1 MSKLKYLFLLLLFGW
16 IHDVHSQ
23 TVALTIESDEFF
35 VEQGTFLTIENISL
49 IPSQSLVLSNTSF
62 SVLNSPIS
70 ALTGSVSKTYSF
82 LPAIESF
89 SGNIHTLYNDI
100 DVPISTLEEN
110 LSLYLGDG
118 VQWKTFQNFSI
129 DTDQNIIVTSVSGVE
144 LNHLNL
150 AKFDNV
156 APTVTLTDSD
166 TDNIVKDS
174 DTVTITATFNE
185 AMANTP
191 TITIGGVQT
200 AVEMTATATNTTWT
214 YLWNVPAGNDG
225 TVSATVSGTD
235 IAGNAYNGA
244 VNNSP
249 AVVGDFR
256 DGGVVY
262 WVDPDDAT
270 RGLICAI
277 EDQNSGIPIPWSPN
291 NPYPLT
297 GATGLTVGTG
307 STNTTAIIAAIGG
320 VETEYAAGIAR
331 AYNGGGFDDW
341 FLPSKQELAK
351 MRSKRETINNTATAN
366 GGKDFYTDT
375 YWSSS
380 EYDRELVWRKNFAT
394 KAVDYYYKSTG
405 HYVRAIR
412 AFTGTGTDSITFTID
427 NTAPTVTLTDED
439 DDNIV
444 TGSDTVTITATFN
457 EVMTTAPDISIS
469 GLVTNTVMTAV
480 SSNTWTYFWNVPADY
495 DGTVSA
501 TIAGT
506 DIAGNAYAGTDS
518 ITFIIDNTAPTV
530 NLTDTDADNVVKD
543 SDAVTITATFNEAM
557 TATPTVSIG
566 ALVTNIAMTATATN
580 TTWTYD
586 WNVPAGNDGNVTA
599 AVSGTDITGNVYAGT
614 DSITFTIDNAAAQI
628 ITSTINLENSLISL
642 QFSEG
647 VYSNNNG
654 SGALEVTDF
663 VYSISGGP
671 ATLASTTPTSITTGG
686 SNTYILGLSLSGSPD
701 GTEVITIKPSSDTAI
716 YDLVGNASLT
726 ANVSSTIALNNQ
738 LPTITQ
744 TSVNSD
750 NTVVTI
756 TFSEAMTDAVIAA
769 NYALSLSGGVGT
781 LSSTTPSSVSQ
792 SSNVYS
798 LTFSMSTPPNGSEIL
813 TVTTNNNIVDDSI
826 GAVDFTKTQSNTIQ
840 LNDQAGPLIASISV
854 DGNNRFVDITF
865 NEAVYGNTPGTI
877 PIIASS
883 LENIISQTQG
893 NNLDLNIS
901 SLTSTS
907 GNALVGGETIIRV
920 MLNLGGVKPSDS
932 EAYVITATSTSTIY
946 DSKGNRIQTQA
957 SNNTFALDQDAD
969 GDGINNSIDNCP
981 SIANED
987 QADADADGVGDVC
1000 DNCIAISNSNQLD
1013 TDGDGIGDLC
1023 DTDDDGDGCLD
1034 SSDAFPL
1041 DPSECSDN
1049 DGDGLGDNVDPDD
1062 DNDGILDTIDNCLYA
1077 PNADQLDTDADG
1089 TGNACDSD
1097 DDNDGFS
1104 DADEITCGTD
1114 PLLASSK
1121 PLDTDNDGIA
1131 NCIDTDDDNNGY
1143 LDTDEIACGSDS
1155 LNTTS
1160 TPLDTDSDFIPNC
1173 IDTDDDNDSY
1183 LDESDAFP
1191 LDATEWL
1198 DTDADGIGNNADTD
1212 DDGDGQLDTDEIAC
1226 GSDPLLA
1233 SSMSLDSDGDT
1244 IPNCVDTDDDNDG
1257 VIDTADAFPLDPAEW
1272 TDTDQDGI
1280 GNNADLDDDNDG
1292 FTDLDELVCDSDPL
1306 DRFNK
1311 PADQD
1316 SDLIPDCVDPDR
1328 DGDGYDNTQDVFP
1341 DNDREWV
1348 DTDGDGLG
1356 DNFEVDD
1363 DNDGY
1368 LDTNDAFP
1376 LDPNEW
1382 ADADNDGIGDNA
1394 DLDDNNDGFE
1404 DEKLFVSG
1412 VLTPNSGGLESTWKI
1427 INIERYPNARIR
1439 VYNKNGQ
1446 EVFSAINYRN
1456 DWRGTHKTNGSPLP
1470 ASSYYYIIA
1479 PINGGDPSDG
1489 WLYITY

>member
-1 MSKLKYLFLLLLFGW
+1 MSKLKYLLLLLLFGW

-62 SVLNSPIS
+62 SVLNSPIL

-89 SGNIHTLYNDI
+89 SGKIHTLY
-100 DVPISTLEEN
+100 DVPPLIILEKN
-110 LSLYLGDG
+110 LSLYINDG
-118 VQWKTFQNFSI
+118 VEWKNFQNFSI
-129 DTDQNIIVTSVSGVE
+129 DTEQNIIVTSVNGVK

-150 AKFDNV
+150 A
-156 APTVTLTDSD
+156 
-166 TDNIVKDS
+166 NID
-174 DTVTITATFNE
+174 E
-185 AMANTP
+185 TP
-191 TITIGGVQT
+191 
-200 AVEMTATATNTTWT
+200 
-214 YLWNVPAGNDG
+214 
-225 TVSATVSGTD
+225 
-235 IAGNAYNGA
+235 
-244 VNNSP
+244 
-249 AVVGDFR
+249 
-256 DGGVVY
+256 
-262 WVDPDDAT
+262 
-270 RGLICAI
+270 
-277 EDQNSGIPIPWSPN
+277 
-291 NPYPLT
+291 
-297 GATGLTVGTG
+297 
-307 STNTTAIIAAIGG
+307 
-320 VETEYAAGIAR
+320 
-331 AYNGGGFDDW
+331 
-341 FLPSKQELAK
+341 
-351 MRSKRETINNTATAN
+351 
-366 GGKDFYTDT
+366 
-375 YWSSS
+375 
-380 EYDRELVWRKNFAT
+380 
-394 KAVDYYYKSTG
+394 
-405 HYVRAIR
+405 
-412 AFTGTGTDSITFTID
+412 
-427 NTAPTVTLTDED
+427 
-439 DDNIV
+439 
-444 TGSDTVTITATFN
+444 
-457 EVMTTAPDISIS
+457 
-469 GLVTNTVMTAV
+469 
-480 SSNTWTYFWNVPADY
+480 
-495 DGTVSA
+495 
-501 TIAGT
+501 
-506 DIAGNAYAGTDS
+506 
-518 ITFIIDNTAPTV
+518 
-530 NLTDTDADNVVKD
+530 
-543 SDAVTITATFNEAM
+543 
-557 TATPTVSIG
+557 
-566 ALVTNIAMTATATN
+566 
-580 TTWTYD
+580 
-586 WNVPAGNDGNVTA
+586 
-599 AVSGTDITGNVYAGT
+599 
-614 DSITFTIDNAAAQI
+614 AQI
-628 ITSTINLENSLISL
+628 ISSTINLENSLITL

-671 ATLASTTPTSITTGG
+671 ATLSNTTPTSITTGTA
-686 SNTYILGLSLSGSPD
+686 SNSYILGLSLLGSPD
-701 GTEVITIKPSSDTAI
+701 GTQVITIKPSSDIAVFDFI
-716 YDLVGNASLT
+716 GNASLA
-726 ANVSSTIALNNQ
+726 ANVSSTVTLNNQ

-750 NTVVTI
+750 NTVLTI
-756 TFSEAMTDAVIAA
+756 TFSEFMTNAAIAA
-769 NYALSLSGGVGT
+769 NYTFSLSGGVGT
-781 LSSTTPSSVSQ
+781 LSSTTPSQAVPTVIGVG
-792 SSNVYS
+792 NVYS

-1049 DGDGLGDNVDPDD
+1049 DGDGLGDNADPDD
-1062 DNDGILDTIDNCLYA
+1062 DNDGILDTIDNCLYT
-1077 PNADQLDTDADG
+1077 PNADQLDTDGDG

-1114 PLLASSK
+1114 PLLASSMS
-1121 PLDTDNDGIA
+1121 LDSDGDTIP
-1131 NCIDTDDDNNGY
+1131 NCVDTDDDNDGFS
-1143 LDTDEIACGSDS
+1143 DQDEIACGSDS
-1155 LNTTS
+1155 LDATS

-1173 IDTDDDNDSY
+1173 VDTDDDNDGY

-1226 GSDPLLA
+1226 GSDPLDLN
-1233 SSMSLDSDGDT
+1233 SFSGDIDEDGITDCEDLD
-1244 IPNCVDTDDDNDG
+1244 NDNDG
-1257 VIDTADAFPLDPAEW
+1257 VVDSSDAFPLDPLEW
-1272 TDTDQDGI
+1272 TDTDADGI
-1280 GNNADLDDDNDG
+1280 GNNADTDDDGDG
-1292 FTDLDELVCDSDPL
+1292 FSDLDELECNTDPL
-1306 DRFNK
+1306 DK
-1311 PADQD
+1311 TVLPG
-1316 SDLIPDCVDPDR
+1316 DL
-1328 DGDGYDNTQDVFP
+1328 DGDGIADCKDTDIDGDGCINTQDVFP
-1341 DNDREWV
+1341 TNSNECF

>member
-70 ALTGSVSKTYSF
+70 ALTGSASKTYSF

-89 SGNIHTLYNDI
+89 SGKINTLYDNPPLI
-100 DVPISTLEEN
+100 ILEEN
-110 LSLYLGDG
+110 LSLYINDG
-118 VQWKTFQNFSI
+118 VEWKNFQNFSI
-129 DTDQNIIVTSVSGVE
+129 DTEQNIIVTSVNGVK

-150 AKFDNV
+150 A
-156 APTVTLTDSD
+156 
-166 TDNIVKDS
+166 NID
-174 DTVTITATFNE
+174 E
-185 AMANTP
+185 TP
-191 TITIGGVQT
+191 
-200 AVEMTATATNTTWT
+200 
-214 YLWNVPAGNDG
+214 
-225 TVSATVSGTD
+225 
-235 IAGNAYNGA
+235 
-244 VNNSP
+244 
-249 AVVGDFR
+249 
-256 DGGVVY
+256 
-262 WVDPDDAT
+262 
-270 RGLICAI
+270 
-277 EDQNSGIPIPWSPN
+277 
-291 NPYPLT
+291 
-297 GATGLTVGTG
+297 
-307 STNTTAIIAAIGG
+307 
-320 VETEYAAGIAR
+320 
-331 AYNGGGFDDW
+331 
-341 FLPSKQELAK
+341 
-351 MRSKRETINNTATAN
+351 
-366 GGKDFYTDT
+366 
-375 YWSSS
+375 
-380 EYDRELVWRKNFAT
+380 
-394 KAVDYYYKSTG
+394 
-405 HYVRAIR
+405 
-412 AFTGTGTDSITFTID
+412 
-427 NTAPTVTLTDED
+427 
-439 DDNIV
+439 
-444 TGSDTVTITATFN
+444 
-457 EVMTTAPDISIS
+457 
-469 GLVTNTVMTAV
+469 
-480 SSNTWTYFWNVPADY
+480 
-495 DGTVSA
+495 
-501 TIAGT
+501 
-506 DIAGNAYAGTDS
+506 
-518 ITFIIDNTAPTV
+518 
-530 NLTDTDADNVVKD
+530 
-543 SDAVTITATFNEAM
+543 
-557 TATPTVSIG
+557 
-566 ALVTNIAMTATATN
+566 
-580 TTWTYD
+580 
-586 WNVPAGNDGNVTA
+586 
-599 AVSGTDITGNVYAGT
+599 
-614 DSITFTIDNAAAQI
+614 AQI
-628 ITSTINLENSLISL
+628 ISSTINLENSLIAL

-671 ATLASTTPTSITTGG
+671 ATLSNTTPTSITTGTA
-686 SNTYILGLSLSGSPD
+686 SNSYILGLSLLGSPD
-701 GTEVITIKPSSDTAI
+701 GTQVITIKPSSDIAVFDFI
-716 YDLVGNASLT
+716 GNASLT
-726 ANVSSTIALNNQ
+726 ANVSSTVTLNNQ

-750 NTVVTI
+750 NTVVAI
-756 TFSEAMTDAVIAA
+756 TFSEAMTAAIVEA
-769 NYALSLSGGVGT
+769 NYTLSLSGGVGT
-781 LSSTTPSSVSQ
+781 LSSTTPSLAVPTVVGVG
-792 SSNVYS
+792 NVYS
-798 LTFSMSTPPNGSEIL
+798 LTFSMSTPPNGSGIL

-865 NEAVYGNTPGTI
+865 NEAVYGNTPGTT

-920 MLNLGGVKPSDS
+920 MLNLRGVKPSDN

-1049 DGDGLGDNVDPDD
+1049 DGDGLGDNADPDD
-1062 DNDGILDTIDNCLYA
+1062 DNDGILDTIDNCLYT
-1077 PNADQLDTDADG
+1077 PNADQLDTDGDG

-1131 NCIDTDDDNNGY
+1131 NCIDTDDDNDGFS
-1143 LDTDEIACGSDS
+1143 DQDEIACGSDS
-1155 LNTTS
+1155 LDATS

-1173 IDTDDDNDSY
+1173 VDTDDDNDGY

-1191 LDATEWL
+1191 LDPTEWL

-1226 GSDPLLA
+1226 GSDPLDLN
-1233 SSMSLDSDGDT
+1233 SFSGDIDEDGITDCEDLD
-1244 IPNCVDTDDDNDG
+1244 NDNDG
-1257 VIDTADAFPLDPAEW
+1257 VVDTSDAFPLDPLEW
-1272 TDTDQDGI
+1272 TDTDADGI
-1280 GNNADLDDDNDG
+1280 GNNADTDDDGDG
-1292 FTDLDELVCDSDPL
+1292 FSDLDELECNTDPL
-1306 DRFNK
+1306 DK
-1311 PADQD
+1311 TVLPG
-1316 SDLIPDCVDPDR
+1316 DL
-1328 DGDGYDNTQDVFP
+1328 DGDGIADCKDTDIDGDGCINTQDVFP
-1341 DNDREWV
+1341 TNSNECF

-1404 DEKLFVSG
+1404 DEKLFISG

>member
-35 VEQGTFLTIENISL
+35 VKQGTFLTIENISL

-256 DGGVVY
+256 DGGVVFHLF
-262 WVDPDDAT
+262 VDGET
-270 RGLICAI
+270 GYVEGETHGLIAAV
-277 EDQNSGIPIPWSPN
+277 EDQSTAVPWQADYIARNDYMASL
-291 NPYPLT
+291 YEVT
-297 GATGLTVGTG
+297 GATGTAIGTG
-307 STNTTAIIAAIGG
+307 STNTTTIIGVLDDIG
-320 VETEYAAGIAR
+320 ERPYAAGIAR
-331 AYNGGGFDDW
+331 AYNGGGFNDW
-341 FLPSKQELAK
+341 FLPSKFELSK
-351 MRSKRETINNTATAN
+351 MRGKREIINTTAAEN
-366 GGKDFYTDT
+366 GGSDFGSEL
-375 YWSSS
+375 YWSSTEVS
-380 EYDRELVWRKNFAT
+380 QDLAYRRYTYGSRSQEYH
-394 KAVDYYYKSTG
+394 KSTAS
-405 HYVRAIR
+405 YVRAIR

-518 ITFIIDNTAPTV
+518 ITFTIDNTAPTV
-530 NLTDTDADNVVKD
+530 MLTDTDADNVVKD

-599 AVSGTDITGNVYAGT
+599 TVSGTDITGNVYAGT

-686 SNTYILGLSLSGSPD
+686 SNTYILGLSLSGAPS
-701 GTEVITIKPSSDTAI
+701 GAEVITIKPSSNTAI
-716 YDLVGNASLT
+716 YDLVGNESLT
-726 ANVSSTIALNNQ
+726 ANVSSTVTLNNQ

-744 TSVNSD
+744 TSINSD
-750 NTVVTI
+750 NTVVAI
-756 TFSEAMTDAVIAA
+756 TFSEAMTNATVEA
-769 NYALSLSGGVGT
+769 NYTLSLSGGVGT
-781 LSSTTPSSVSQ
+781 LSSTTPSAVSQ

-798 LTFSMSTPPNGSEIL
+798 LTFSLSTPPNGSEIL
-813 TVTTNNNIVDDSI
+813 
-826 GAVDFTKTQSNTIQ
+826 
-840 LNDQAGPLIASISV
+840 
-854 DGNNRFVDITF
+854 
-865 NEAVYGNTPGTI
+865 
-877 PIIASS
+877 
-883 LENIISQTQG
+883 
-893 NNLDLNIS
+893 
-901 SLTSTS
+901 
-907 GNALVGGETIIRV
+907 
-920 MLNLGGVKPSDS
+920 
-932 EAYVITATSTSTIY
+932 
-946 DSKGNRIQTQA
+946 
-957 SNNTFALDQDAD
+957 
-969 GDGINNSIDNCP
+969 
-981 SIANED
+981 
-987 QADADADGVGDVC
+987 
-1000 DNCIAISNSNQLD
+1000 
-1013 TDGDGIGDLC
+1013 
-1023 DTDDDGDGCLD
+1023 
-1034 SSDAFPL
+1034 
-1041 DPSECSDN
+1041 
-1049 DGDGLGDNVDPDD
+1049 
-1062 DNDGILDTIDNCLYA
+1062 
-1077 PNADQLDTDADG
+1077 
-1089 TGNACDSD
+1089 
-1097 DDNDGFS
+1097 
-1104 DADEITCGTD
+1104 
-1114 PLLASSK
+1114 
-1121 PLDTDNDGIA
+1121 
-1131 NCIDTDDDNNGY
+1131 
-1143 LDTDEIACGSDS
+1143 
-1155 LNTTS
+1155 
-1160 TPLDTDSDFIPNC
+1160 
-1173 IDTDDDNDSY
+1173 
-1183 LDESDAFP
+1183 
-1191 LDATEWL
+1191 
-1198 DTDADGIGNNADTD
+1198 
-1212 DDGDGQLDTDEIAC
+1212 
-1226 GSDPLLA
+1226 
-1233 SSMSLDSDGDT
+1233 
-1244 IPNCVDTDDDNDG
+1244 
-1257 VIDTADAFPLDPAEW
+1257 
-1272 TDTDQDGI
+1272 
-1280 GNNADLDDDNDG
+1280 
-1292 FTDLDELVCDSDPL
+1292 
-1306 DRFNK
+1306 
-1311 PADQD
+1311 
-1316 SDLIPDCVDPDR
+1316 
-1328 DGDGYDNTQDVFP
+1328 
-1341 DNDREWV
+1341 
-1348 DTDGDGLG
+1348 
-1356 DNFEVDD
+1356 
-1363 DNDGY
+1363 
-1368 LDTNDAFP
+1368 
-1376 LDPNEW
+1376 
-1382 ADADNDGIGDNA
+1382 
-1394 DLDDNNDGFE
+1394 
-1404 DEKLFVSG
+1404 
-1412 VLTPNSGGLESTWKI
+1412 
-1427 INIERYPNARIR
+1427 
-1439 VYNKNGQ
+1439 
-1446 EVFSAINYRN
+1446 
-1456 DWRGTHKTNGSPLP
+1456 
-1470 ASSYYYIIA
+1470 
-1479 PINGGDPSDG
+1479 
-1489 WLYITY
+1489 

>member
-1 MSKLKYLFLLLLFGW
+1 MSKLKYLLLLLLFGW

-62 SVLNSPIS
+62 SVLNSPIL

-89 SGNIHTLYNDI
+89 SGKIHTLY
-100 DVPISTLEEN
+100 DVPPLIILEKN
-110 LSLYLGDG
+110 LSLYINDG
-118 VQWKTFQNFSI
+118 VEWKNFQNFSI
-129 DTDQNIIVTSVSGVE
+129 DTEQNIIVTSVNGVK

-150 AKFDNV
+150 A
-156 APTVTLTDSD
+156 
-166 TDNIVKDS
+166 NID
-174 DTVTITATFNE
+174 E
-185 AMANTP
+185 TP
-191 TITIGGVQT
+191 
-200 AVEMTATATNTTWT
+200 
-214 YLWNVPAGNDG
+214 
-225 TVSATVSGTD
+225 
-235 IAGNAYNGA
+235 
-244 VNNSP
+244 
-249 AVVGDFR
+249 
-256 DGGVVY
+256 
-262 WVDPDDAT
+262 
-270 RGLICAI
+270 
-277 EDQNSGIPIPWSPN
+277 
-291 NPYPLT
+291 
-297 GATGLTVGTG
+297 
-307 STNTTAIIAAIGG
+307 
-320 VETEYAAGIAR
+320 
-331 AYNGGGFDDW
+331 
-341 FLPSKQELAK
+341 
-351 MRSKRETINNTATAN
+351 
-366 GGKDFYTDT
+366 
-375 YWSSS
+375 
-380 EYDRELVWRKNFAT
+380 
-394 KAVDYYYKSTG
+394 
-405 HYVRAIR
+405 
-412 AFTGTGTDSITFTID
+412 
-427 NTAPTVTLTDED
+427 
-439 DDNIV
+439 
-444 TGSDTVTITATFN
+444 
-457 EVMTTAPDISIS
+457 
-469 GLVTNTVMTAV
+469 
-480 SSNTWTYFWNVPADY
+480 
-495 DGTVSA
+495 
-501 TIAGT
+501 
-506 DIAGNAYAGTDS
+506 
-518 ITFIIDNTAPTV
+518 
-530 NLTDTDADNVVKD
+530 
-543 SDAVTITATFNEAM
+543 
-557 TATPTVSIG
+557 
-566 ALVTNIAMTATATN
+566 
-580 TTWTYD
+580 
-586 WNVPAGNDGNVTA
+586 
-599 AVSGTDITGNVYAGT
+599 
-614 DSITFTIDNAAAQI
+614 AQI
-628 ITSTINLENSLISL
+628 ISSTINLENSLITL

-671 ATLASTTPTSITTGG
+671 ATLSNTTPTSITTGTA
-686 SNTYILGLSLSGSPD
+686 SNSYILGLSLLGSPD
-701 GTEVITIKPSSDTAI
+701 GTQVITIKPSSDIAVFDFI
-716 YDLVGNASLT
+716 GNASLA
-726 ANVSSTIALNNQ
+726 ANVSSTVTLNNQ

-750 NTVVTI
+750 NTVLTI
-756 TFSEAMTDAVIAA
+756 TFSEFMTNAAIAA
-769 NYALSLSGGVGT
+769 NYTFSLSGGVGT
-781 LSSTTPSSVSQ
+781 LSSTTPSQAVPTVIGVG
-792 SSNVYS
+792 NVYS

-865 NEAVYGNTPGTI
+865 NEAVYGNTPGTT

-920 MLNLGGVKPSDS
+920 MLNLGGVKPSDN

-1049 DGDGLGDNVDPDD
+1049 DGDGLGDNADPDD

-1198 DTDADGIGNNADTD
+1198 DTDADGTGNNADTD

-1226 GSDPLLA
+1226 GSDPLDLN
-1233 SSMSLDSDGDT
+1233 SFSGDIDEDGITDCEDLD
-1244 IPNCVDTDDDNDG
+1244 NDNDG
-1257 VIDTADAFPLDPAEW
+1257 VVDSSDAFPLDPLEW
-1272 TDTDQDGI
+1272 TDTDADGI
-1280 GNNADLDDDNDG
+1280 GNNADTDDDGDG
-1292 FTDLDELVCDSDPL
+1292 FSDLDELECNTDPL
-1306 DRFNK
+1306 DETVL
-1311 PADQD
+1311 PG
-1316 SDLIPDCVDPDR
+1316 DL
-1328 DGDGYDNTQDVFP
+1328 DGDGIADCKDTDIDGDGCINTQDVFP
-1341 DNDREWV
+1341 TNSNECF

>member
-1 MSKLKYLFLLLLFGW
+1 MSKLKYLLLLLLFGW

-62 SVLNSPIS
+62 SVLNSPIL

-89 SGNIHTLYNDI
+89 SGKIHTLY
-100 DVPISTLEEN
+100 DVPPLIILEKN
-110 LSLYLGDG
+110 LSLYINDG
-118 VQWKTFQNFSI
+118 VEWKNFQNFSI
-129 DTDQNIIVTSVSGVE
+129 DTEQNIIVTSVNGVK

-150 AKFDNV
+150 A
-156 APTVTLTDSD
+156 
-166 TDNIVKDS
+166 NID
-174 DTVTITATFNE
+174 E
-185 AMANTP
+185 TP
-191 TITIGGVQT
+191 
-200 AVEMTATATNTTWT
+200 
-214 YLWNVPAGNDG
+214 
-225 TVSATVSGTD
+225 
-235 IAGNAYNGA
+235 
-244 VNNSP
+244 
-249 AVVGDFR
+249 
-256 DGGVVY
+256 
-262 WVDPDDAT
+262 
-270 RGLICAI
+270 
-277 EDQNSGIPIPWSPN
+277 
-291 NPYPLT
+291 
-297 GATGLTVGTG
+297 
-307 STNTTAIIAAIGG
+307 
-320 VETEYAAGIAR
+320 
-331 AYNGGGFDDW
+331 
-341 FLPSKQELAK
+341 
-351 MRSKRETINNTATAN
+351 
-366 GGKDFYTDT
+366 
-375 YWSSS
+375 
-380 EYDRELVWRKNFAT
+380 
-394 KAVDYYYKSTG
+394 
-405 HYVRAIR
+405 
-412 AFTGTGTDSITFTID
+412 
-427 NTAPTVTLTDED
+427 
-439 DDNIV
+439 
-444 TGSDTVTITATFN
+444 
-457 EVMTTAPDISIS
+457 
-469 GLVTNTVMTAV
+469 
-480 SSNTWTYFWNVPADY
+480 
-495 DGTVSA
+495 
-501 TIAGT
+501 
-506 DIAGNAYAGTDS
+506 
-518 ITFIIDNTAPTV
+518 
-530 NLTDTDADNVVKD
+530 
-543 SDAVTITATFNEAM
+543 
-557 TATPTVSIG
+557 
-566 ALVTNIAMTATATN
+566 
-580 TTWTYD
+580 
-586 WNVPAGNDGNVTA
+586 
-599 AVSGTDITGNVYAGT
+599 
-614 DSITFTIDNAAAQI
+614 AQI
-628 ITSTINLENSLISL
+628 ISSTINLENSLITL

-671 ATLASTTPTSITTGG
+671 ATLSNTTPTSITTGTA
-686 SNTYILGLSLSGSPD
+686 SNSYILGLSLLGSPD
-701 GTEVITIKPSSDTAI
+701 GTQVITIKPSSDIAVFDFI
-716 YDLVGNASLT
+716 GNASLA
-726 ANVSSTIALNNQ
+726 ANVSSTVTLNNQ

-750 NTVVTI
+750 NTVLTI
-756 TFSEAMTDAVIAA
+756 TFSEFMTNAAIAA
-769 NYALSLSGGVGT
+769 NYTFSLSGGVGT
-781 LSSTTPSSVSQ
+781 LSSTTPSQAVPTVIGVG
-792 SSNVYS
+792 NVYS

-1049 DGDGLGDNVDPDD
+1049 DGDGLGDNADPDD
-1062 DNDGILDTIDNCLYA
+1062 DNDGILDTIDNCLYT
-1077 PNADQLDTDADG
+1077 PNADQLDTDGDG

-1114 PLLASSK
+1114 PLLASSMS
-1121 PLDTDNDGIA
+1121 LDSDGDTIP
-1131 NCIDTDDDNNGY
+1131 NCVDTDDDNDGFS
-1143 LDTDEIACGSDS
+1143 DQDEIACGSDS
-1155 LNTTS
+1155 LDATS

-1173 IDTDDDNDSY
+1173 VDTDDDNDGY

-1226 GSDPLLA
+1226 GSDPLDLN
-1233 SSMSLDSDGDT
+1233 SFSGDIDEDGITDCEDLD
-1244 IPNCVDTDDDNDG
+1244 NDNDG
-1257 VIDTADAFPLDPAEW
+1257 VVDTSDAFPLDPLEW
-1272 TDTDQDGI
+1272 TDTDADGI
-1280 GNNADLDDDNDG
+1280 GNNADTDDDGDG
-1292 FTDLDELVCDSDPL
+1292 FSDLDELECNTDPL
-1306 DRFNK
+1306 DETVL
-1311 PADQD
+1311 PG
-1316 SDLIPDCVDPDR
+1316 DL
-1328 DGDGYDNTQDVFP
+1328 DGDGIADCKDTDIDGDGCINTQDVFP
-1341 DNDREWV
+1341 TNSNECF

>member
-1 MSKLKYLFLLLLFGW
+1 MSKLKYLLLLLLFGW

-256 DGGVVY
+256 DGGVVFHLF
-262 WVDPDDAT
+262 VDGET
-270 RGLICAI
+270 GYVEGETHGLICAI
-277 EDQNSGIPIPWSPN
+277 EDQSTAVAWQADYIARDDYMESL
-291 NPYPLT
+291 YEVT
-297 GATGLTVGTG
+297 GATGTAIGTG
-307 STNTTAIIAAIGG
+307 STNTTTIIGVLDDIG
-320 VETEYAAGIAR
+320 ERPYAAGIAR
-331 AYNGGGFDDW
+331 AYNGGGFNDW
-341 FLPSKQELAK
+341 FLPSKEELSK
-351 MRSKRETINNTATAN
+351 MRGKREIINTTAAEN
-366 GGKDFYTDT
+366 GGSDFVSEL
-375 YWSSS
+375 YWSST
-380 EYDRELVWRKNFAT
+380 EVNQDLAYRRYTYGRYFEE
-394 KAVDYYYKSTG
+394 YYKSTDS
-405 HYVRAIR
+405 YVRAIR

-543 SDAVTITATFNEAM
+543 SDNVTITATFNEAM
-557 TATPTVSIG
+557 TTAPTVSISG
-566 ALVTNIAMTATATN
+566 LVTNTVMTAVSSI
-580 TTWTYD
+580 TWTYLWD
-586 WNVPAGNDGNVTA
+586 VPAGNDGSVTA
-599 AVSGTDITGNVYAGT
+599 TVSGTDSIGNAYT
-614 DSITFTIDNAAAQI
+614 DSDSITFTIDNTAAQI
-628 ITSTINLENSLISL
+628 VTSTLNLENSLITL

-701 GTEVITIKPSSDTAI
+701 GTEVITIKPSSDSAI

-893 NNLDLNIS
+893 NI
-901 SLTSTS
+901 
-907 GNALVGGETIIRV
+907 
-920 MLNLGGVKPSDS
+920 
-932 EAYVITATSTSTIY
+932 
-946 DSKGNRIQTQA
+946 
-957 SNNTFALDQDAD
+957 
-969 GDGINNSIDNCP
+969 
-981 SIANED
+981 
-987 QADADADGVGDVC
+987 
-1000 DNCIAISNSNQLD
+1000 
-1013 TDGDGIGDLC
+1013 
-1023 DTDDDGDGCLD
+1023 
-1034 SSDAFPL
+1034 
-1041 DPSECSDN
+1041 
-1049 DGDGLGDNVDPDD
+1049 
-1062 DNDGILDTIDNCLYA
+1062 
-1077 PNADQLDTDADG
+1077 
-1089 TGNACDSD
+1089 
-1097 DDNDGFS
+1097 
-1104 DADEITCGTD
+1104 
-1114 PLLASSK
+1114 
-1121 PLDTDNDGIA
+1121 
-1131 NCIDTDDDNNGY
+1131 
-1143 LDTDEIACGSDS
+1143 
-1155 LNTTS
+1155 
-1160 TPLDTDSDFIPNC
+1160 
-1173 IDTDDDNDSY
+1173 
-1183 LDESDAFP
+1183 
-1191 LDATEWL
+1191 
-1198 DTDADGIGNNADTD
+1198 
-1212 DDGDGQLDTDEIAC
+1212 
-1226 GSDPLLA
+1226 
-1233 SSMSLDSDGDT
+1233 
-1244 IPNCVDTDDDNDG
+1244 
-1257 VIDTADAFPLDPAEW
+1257 
-1272 TDTDQDGI
+1272 
-1280 GNNADLDDDNDG
+1280 
-1292 FTDLDELVCDSDPL
+1292 
-1306 DRFNK
+1306 
-1311 PADQD
+1311 
-1316 SDLIPDCVDPDR
+1316 
-1328 DGDGYDNTQDVFP
+1328 
-1341 DNDREWV
+1341 
-1348 DTDGDGLG
+1348 
-1356 DNFEVDD
+1356 
-1363 DNDGY
+1363 
-1368 LDTNDAFP
+1368 
-1376 LDPNEW
+1376 
-1382 ADADNDGIGDNA
+1382 
-1394 DLDDNNDGFE
+1394 
-1404 DEKLFVSG
+1404 
-1412 VLTPNSGGLESTWKI
+1412 
-1427 INIERYPNARIR
+1427 
-1439 VYNKNGQ
+1439 
-1446 EVFSAINYRN
+1446 
-1456 DWRGTHKTNGSPLP
+1456 
-1470 ASSYYYIIA
+1470 
-1479 PINGGDPSDG
+1479 
-1489 WLYITY
+1489 